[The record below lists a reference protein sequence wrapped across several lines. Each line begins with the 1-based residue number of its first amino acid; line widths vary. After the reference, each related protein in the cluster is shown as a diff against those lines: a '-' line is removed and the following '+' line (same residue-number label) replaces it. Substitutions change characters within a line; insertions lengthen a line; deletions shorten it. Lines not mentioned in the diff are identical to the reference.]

1 MSQSGQQALPSE
13 RLLSID
19 ALRGFDMFWI
29 IGGGALLESLADV
42 WPGPVTQTIK
52 TQLEHVEWQG
62 FHFEDLIFPLFLF
75 IVGVVLPFSISRRR
89 ERGQSSALIHLHIL
103 KRAAVIVLLGLIFNN
118 LLRFEWAEMR
128 WPGVLQRIGLCY
140 FFAAIIV
147 VHTRWRTQ
155 VIIVGAVLVLYW
167 AAMALIPVP
176 DFGAGV
182 MTMEG
187 CLSSYIDQQLIPGK
201 LYYGYGDNEGLIS
214 TLPAV
219 CTVLIG
225 ALAGQWLRSDR
236 PVNRKT
242 AGLALVGLAYVVA
255 VFLWYRGLISIFTVV
270 GITLLSAMAEH
281 WSRSDH
287 PGNRKAAG
295 LTFAGL
301 ACVAAGYLWGFV
313 FPIIKII
320 WTSSYTL
327 FSGGWCLIL
336 LALFYWLI
344 DVKGYRKWT
353 LFFVV
358 IGVNPITIYFLQRFV
373 NFGDIAEFF
382 LAGVANNAGQI
393 APLVLPLG
401 VLAVKWLFLWFLY
414 RHKIFFKV

>member
-1 MSQSGQQALPSE
+1 MSQTGEQALPSE

-89 ERGQSSALIHLHIL
+89 ERGQSSVLIHLHIL
-103 KRAAVIVLLGLIFNN
+103 KRAAAIVLLGLIFNE
-118 LLRFEWAEMR
+118 LLRFEWSQMR

-140 FFAAIIV
+140 FFAAIVV

-155 VIIVGAVLVLYW
+155 AIIVGAVLVLYW

-176 DFGAGV
+176 GFGAGV
-182 MTMEG
+182 MTMQG

-219 CTVLIG
+219 CTALLG
-225 ALAGQWLRSDR
+225 ALAGQWLRS
-236 PVNRKT
+236 NR
-242 AGLALVGLAYVVA
+242 
-255 VFLWYRGLISIFTVV
+255 
-270 GITLLSAMAEH
+270 
-281 WSRSDH
+281 

-295 LTFAGL
+295 LALAGL
-301 ACVAAGYLWGFV
+301 VCVAIGFLWGLV

-327 FSGGWCLIL
+327 FSGGWCLLL

-382 LAGVANNAGQI
+382 LAGAANNAGQI
-393 APLVLPLG
+393 APLVLPFG